1 MLRNIDSLKD
11 GNGPTF
17 LKIRLIPNRSLSSY
31 GTKVVFCVVACGFLL
46 PILPFI
52 GSPIGTTLTIFSGL
66 TFYIFLV
73 LLQKNFQQGNTFED
87 ISISKNKITVVHQEK
102 NKELITWEG
111 NPYWTR
117 VHVDF
122 NNPRLKNYL
131 TLAGKGRHIE
141 LGAFL
146 SPDERLELRDRI
158 QNALAKANSA

>member
-1 MLRNIDSLKD
+1 MIKTLDDWKESDESSFLRM
-11 GNGPTF
+11 
-17 LKIRLIPNRSLSSY
+17 RLSPNRSLDTY
-31 GTKVVFCVVACGFLL
+31 GTKVVSGIIACGFLL

-66 TFYIFLV
+66 AFYLFLT
-73 LLQKNFQQGNTFED
+73 LLQKSFQQGNTFEE
-87 ISISKNKITVVHQEK
+87 ILISKHKIIVVHKEK
-102 NKELITWEG
+102 NKEQRTWEG

-117 VHVDF
+117 VNVDLH
-122 NNPRLKNYL
+122 NPKLKNYL

-146 SPDERLELRDRI
+146 SPDERIELRDKI